1 MGKEIKR
8 LLAHGITLAVLL
20 NVAVVLALGLSYE
33 ALAAAN
39 VDPRLITTLSLII
52 CGCAAIA
59 LSAARF
65 KVNLLDAGQPMTIGG
80 LLHAKRCAALV
91 AGSTI
96 AIVWIGIQGGSDF
109 LTAAAGPA
117 AVLMEEVIFRGLPLV
132 LIYGMAASRTT
143 QIGITI
149 VFSLTFA
156 SLHLSPLAVMYV
168 DRFLFAVLAV
178 LLAVHFRS
186 IWPAFLYHLLSNIT
200 AASVAAPLHND
211 HQAWMYIPIDLA
223 LFLLVFIMC
232 SRTITKR
239 IVSERTSVKL

>member
-20 NVAVVLALGLSYE
+20 NVAIVLALGLSYE
-33 ALAAAN
+33 ALAAAS

-59 LSAARF
+59 LPAARF
-65 KVNLLDAGQPMTIGG
+65 KINMLNPGQSGTTNGA
-80 LLHAKRCAALV
+80 LHVKRCAAL
-91 AGSTI
+91 AGCSTI
-96 AIVWIGIQGGSDF
+96 GIVWIGIQGGSDF
-109 LTAAAGPA
+109 LTAAVGPA
-117 AVLMEEVIFRGLPLV
+117 AILMEEVIFRGLPLV
-132 LIYGMAASRTT
+132 LIYRMAASRTT
-143 QIGITI
+143 QIGIAI

-156 SLHLSPLAVMYV
+156 SLHLSPLAVMYA
-168 DRFLFAVLAV
+168 DRLLFAVLAV

-200 AASVAAPLHND
+200 ATSIAAPLHND
-211 HQAWMYIPIDLA
+211 HQAWIYIPIDLA
-223 LFLLVFIMC
+223 IFLLVFIMC